1 MGSDFAAASASGSA
15 LLAHG
20 GGSMS
25 RSLCGEMMF
34 TYAKGRGIAGMVV
47 ADYHSG
53 NFHQDRHRET
63 YCKLAEEKGI
73 ITF

>member
-1 MGSDFAAASASGSA
+1 
-15 LLAHG
+15 
-20 GGSMS
+20 MS